1 MSRSWLIAREE
12 WRLMRRDKVAVA
24 SLALVLLLA
33 FAAILSAWEHH
44 RDVSAQQARYQQQAD
59 REFASQPDRHP
70 HRMAHYGHYLFRPL
84 GPLAV
89 FDPGID
95 LYTGRSLYLEAHRQ
109 NSANF
114 GEVRQ
119 SSLLVRFGQLSPAF
133 VLQVLAPLLLIFAG
147 HGVLARERESGVLRV
162 LLAQG
167 VRGGELVRGKV
178 LAVAGVAL
186 AVLLPA
192 AAVLAWMALAR
203 PGDAPLS
210 ALLAAL
216 LVAAYAGWL
225 LLWSLLVTV
234 VSAWCRRSRDALL
247 VLLALWAVLV
257 VMLPRAVPDLV
268 NAVVALPTR
277 LESTIAV
284 ERELAAIGDSHDPDD
299 PYYNGFRQQVLAQY
313 GVRRVED
320 LPVNYK
326 GLLKTEGE
334 RLTSALFDRHA
345 KAAFALQFRQGRLT
359 DTLGWL
365 SPAFALRR
373 LSMTVAA
380 TDLHGYRDFLQQGE
394 RYRYGLVQALNR
406 LEAEQIRYA
415 DAVDPARENRIDHHH
430 WQDLPAFA
438 YVPPSLAGT
447 VQRALAPA
455 LVLLAWLAAWLWLA
469 RVAARR
475 LEGMAR

>member
-1 MSRSWLIAREE
+1 MSTSWLIAREE
-12 WRLMRRDKVAVA
+12 WRLMRRDRVAVA
-24 SLALVLLLA
+24 SLALVLLLTI
-33 FAAILSAWEHH
+33 AAILSAWEHH

-84 GPLAV
+84 SPLAV

-167 VRGGELVRGKV
+167 VRGGQLVRGKV

-192 AAVLAWMALAR
+192 AAVLAWIALAR
-203 PGDAPLS
+203 PSDAP
-210 ALLAAL
+210 LAAL
-216 LVAAYAGWL
+216 LAAAYAGWL

-257 VMLPRAVPDLV
+257 IMLPRAVPDLV
-268 NAVVALPTR
+268 NTVVALPTR

-284 ERELAAIGDSHDPDD
+284 ERELAAIGDSHDPED
-299 PYYNGFRQQVLAQY
+299 PYYNGFRQKILAQY

-345 KAAFALQFRQGRLT
+345 DAAFALQFRQVRLT
-359 DTLGWL
+359 DALGLL

-373 LSMTVAA
+373 LSMTAAA
-380 TDLHGYRDFLQQGE
+380 TDLHAYRDFLWQGE
-394 RYRYGLVQALNR
+394 RYRYGLVQFLNR

-415 DAVDPARENRIDHHH
+415 DAVDPARENRIGHHH
-430 WQDLPAFA
+430 WQALPAFA
-438 YVPPSLAGT
+438 YVPPSHAGIAR
-447 VQRALAPA
+447 RALAPA

-469 RVAARR
+469 RMAARR
-475 LEGMAR
+475 LEGMTR